1 LLVEVTTMNMKNRV
15 MLVTGA
21 NRGLGREL
29 VAWGLKAGARKVYAG
44 ARDPRQLKELADQ
57 SQGRVVP
64 LSLDVTR
71 EESLAE
77 AARVAQDVTLLF
89 NNAGTLASHGVLSSS
104 ADELQRDF
112 ATNAF
117 GIVSTTKAFLPALA
131 RGAGEGGAAIVNVL
145 SVVSLSSMPALGG
158 YSASKA
164 AAYSLTQ
171 ALRTELAQKGVKVH
185 GVFAGAIDTDMT
197 RGMEMPK
204 ASAADVAAAIFKG
217 VEAGLEDIFPDAMSE
232 GLFATW
238 RRDPKELERQFA
250 SMSG

>member
-1 LLVEVTTMNMKNRV
+1 MNMNDRV

-29 VAWGLKAGARKVYAG
+29 VAFGLKSGARKVYAA
-44 ARDPRQLKELADQ
+44 ARDPRPLAELAKE

-64 LSLDVTR
+64 VALDVTR
-71 EESLAE
+71 EDSLAV
-77 AARVAQDVTLLF
+77 AAEVASDVTLLF

-104 ADELQRDF
+104 AEELQRDF

-117 GIVSTTKAFLPALA
+117 GIVATTKAFLPALA
-131 RGAGEGGAAIVNVL
+131 RGASEGGAAIVNIL
-145 SVVSLSSMPALGG
+145 SVVALSNMPALGG

-171 ALRTELAQKGVKVH
+171 ALRSELSRQGVKVH

-204 ASAADVAAAIFKG
+204 ASAADVAAAIFRG
-217 VEAGLEDIFPDAMSE
+217 VEAGLEDIVPDAMSE

-238 RRDPKELERQFA
+238 RRDPKELERQLA
-250 SMSG
+250 SMSGG

>member
-1 LLVEVTTMNMKNRV
+1 MNMKNRV

-29 VAWGLKAGARKVYAG
+29 VAWGLKEGARKVYAG
-44 ARDPRQLKELADQ
+44 ARDPEQLKDLADQ

-64 LSLDVTR
+64 VPLDVTR

-77 AARVAQDVTLLF
+77 AARVASDVTLLF
-89 NNAGTLASHGVLSSS
+89 NNAGTLASHGVLTSR
-104 ADELQRDF
+104 AEELQRDF

-117 GIVSTTKAFLPALA
+117 GIVSATKAFLPALV
-131 RGAGEGGAAIVNVL
+131 RGAKEGGAAVVNVL
-145 SVVSLSSMPALGG
+145 SVVSLANMPALGG

-171 ALRTELAQKGVKVH
+171 SLRSELAPQGVKVH

-197 RGMEMPK
+197 RGMDMPK
-204 ASAADVAAAIFKG
+204 ARAADVAAAIFRG
-217 VEAGLEDIFPDAMSE
+217 VEAGVEDIFPDAMAE

-238 RRDPKELERQFA
+238 RRDPKELERQLA